1 MKFNVNQQDLQQAL
15 NYCQGVIEKRSTLP
29 ILSNI
34 LLDVSNSK
42 LIITAT
48 DLDLIFVHQLNNIEV
63 LEEGKTTTTSS
74 IMYDIVRKFSSGKKI
89 NLSLTDISK
98 LQVESEKS
106 IFNLNCISAT
116 EFPLTDENFNE
127 NEFVIKSKQLLKLL
141 NKCKFSVSN
150 DETRHYL
157 SGIYFHQTEVEDKNY
172 LTAVA
177 TDSHRMSI
185 SKIRLDQKIDFEP
198 IILPKKTI
206 FQLCS
211 LLDSYDGDV
220 KVSNLKSK
228 IKFELNNSILIS
240 KLIDGKF
247 PNYIQVIPKN
257 NQKKLEI
264 DLKLFLNSVDRV
276 ASVSLDK
283 KDGVKFNLSKDILDL
298 SVNNTNSGDGKETL
312 NVKFDHDLEI
322 SIEADQSY
330 GNGFLLPLG
339 PLRELPSRL
348 NQVDFKVYHTYT
360 ERNQNYTMKYVI
372 DELEN
377 PYHGVSIKLCKWAN
391 EKVIHAISAIGSPKR
406 FYNLLE
412 QSGFILANTTS
423 LLDHEHIPRSYFEE
437 TKESTIFITE
447 KDATKLKNYSNP
459 KIWVVKVKMVLNKPI
474 NKLIEE
480 KIAPLVKP
488 VC

>member
-34 LLDVSNSK
+34 LLDASKSK
-42 LIITAT
+42 LTITAT
-48 DLDLIFVHQLNNIEV
+48 DLDLIFIHQINNVEI

-74 IMYDIVRKFSSGKKI
+74 IMYDIIRKFASGKKI

-106 IFNLNCISAT
+106 IFNLNCISAK
-116 EFPLTDENFNE
+116 EFPLTDENFNQ
-127 NEFVIKSKQLLKLL
+127 NEFIIKSKNLLKLL

-157 SGIYFHQTEVEDKNY
+157 SGIYFHQSQVEDKNY

-185 SKIRLDQKIDFEP
+185 SKIRINEQIDFDP

-211 LLDSYDGDV
+211 LLDNYDGDV
-220 KVSNLKSK
+220 KVSNVKSK
-228 IKFELNNSILIS
+228 IKFELDDSILIS

-247 PNYIQVIPKN
+247 PNYVQVIPKN

-264 DLKLFLNSVDRV
+264 DLKLFSSSVDRV

-283 KDGVKFNLSKDILDL
+283 KDGVKFNLSKDILNL

-322 SIEADQSY
+322 SFNSRYLIDVASQLDGERIEIYFND
-330 GNGFLLPLG
+330 
-339 PLRELPSRL
+339 
-348 NQVDFKVYHTYT
+348 T
-360 ERNQNYTMKYVI
+360 
-372 DELEN
+372 
-377 PYHGVSIKLCKWAN
+377 
-391 EKVIHAISAIGSPKR
+391 GSPALIKDPGD
-406 FYNLLE
+406 FD
-412 QSGFILANTTS
+412 S
-423 LLDHEHIPRSYFEE
+423 
-437 TKESTIFITE
+437 IF
-447 KDATKLKNYSNP
+447 
-459 KIWVVKVKMVLNKPI
+459 VVMPMKG
-474 NKLIEE
+474 
-480 KIAPLVKP
+480 
-488 VC
+488 

>member
-34 LLDVSNSK
+34 LLDASNSK
-42 LIITAT
+42 LTITAT
-48 DLDLIFVHQLNNIEV
+48 DLDLIFIHQLNNIEV
-63 LEEGKTTTTSS
+63 LDEGKTTTTSS

-89 NLSLTDISK
+89 NLSLTDVSK

-116 EFPLTDENFNE
+116 EFPLTDENFNQ
-127 NEFVIKSKQLLKLL
+127 NEFIIQSKQLLKLL

-211 LLDSYDGDV
+211 LLDSYDGEV
-220 KVSNLKSK
+220 KVSNIKSK
-228 IKFELNNSILIS
+228 IKFELDNSILIS

-247 PNYIQVIPKN
+247 PNYVQVIPKN

-276 ASVSLDK
+276 ASVSLDR
-283 KDGVKFNLSKDILDL
+283 KDGVKFNLSNDILNL
-298 SVNNTNSGDGKETL
+298 SVNNANSGDGKETI

-322 SIEADQSY
+322 SFNSRYLIDVASQLDGERIEIFFND
-330 GNGFLLPLG
+330 
-339 PLRELPSRL
+339 
-348 NQVDFKVYHTYT
+348 T
-360 ERNQNYTMKYVI
+360 
-372 DELEN
+372 
-377 PYHGVSIKLCKWAN
+377 
-391 EKVIHAISAIGSPKR
+391 GSPALIKDPGD
-406 FYNLLE
+406 FD
-412 QSGFILANTTS
+412 S
-423 LLDHEHIPRSYFEE
+423 
-437 TKESTIFITE
+437 IF
-447 KDATKLKNYSNP
+447 
-459 KIWVVKVKMVLNKPI
+459 VVMPMKG
-474 NKLIEE
+474 
-480 KIAPLVKP
+480 
-488 VC
+488 

>member
-34 LLDVSNSK
+34 LLDASNSK
-42 LIITAT
+42 LTITAT
-48 DLDLIFVHQLNNIEV
+48 DLDLIFIHHLNNVEI

-74 IMYDIVRKFSSGKKI
+74 IMYDIIRKFSSGNKI
-89 NLSLTDISK
+89 NLFLKDINK

-106 IFNLNCISAT
+106 IFNLNCISEK
-116 EFPLTDENFNE
+116 EFPLTDENFDQ
-127 NEFVIKSKQLLKLL
+127 NEFIIKSKQLLKLL

-157 SGIYFHQTEVEDKNY
+157 SGIYFHQTEVEEKNY

-185 SKIRLDQKIDFEP
+185 SKIRLDQKISFES

-206 FQLCS
+206 FQLTS
-211 LLDSYDGDV
+211 LLDSFDGDV
-220 KVSNLKSK
+220 KISNVKSK

-264 DLKLFLNSVDRV
+264 DLKLFLASVDRV

-283 KDGVKFNLSKDILDL
+283 KDGVKFSLTKDSLSL
-298 SVNNTNSGDGKETL
+298 SVNNTNSGDGNETL
-312 NVKFDHDLEI
+312 SVKFEHDLEI
-322 SIEADQSY
+322 SFNSRYLIDVASQLDGEKIEIY
-330 GNGFLLPLG
+330 F
-339 PLRELPSRL
+339 
-348 NQVDFKVYHTYT
+348 
-360 ERNQNYTMKYVI
+360 
-372 DELEN
+372 
-377 PYHGVSIKLCKWAN
+377 N
-391 EKVIHAISAIGSPKR
+391 ETGSPA
-406 FYNLLE
+406 L
-412 QSGFILANTTS
+412 I
-423 LLDHEHIPRSYFEE
+423 
-437 TKESTIFITE
+437 
-447 KDATKLKNYSNP
+447 KDPGDFDSIY
-459 KIWVVKVKMVLNKPI
+459 VVMPMKG
-474 NKLIEE
+474 
-480 KIAPLVKP
+480 
-488 VC
+488 

>member
-34 LLDVSNSK
+34 LLDAQNSK
-42 LIITAT
+42 LTITAT
-48 DLDLIFVHQLNNIEV
+48 DLDLIFLHEIDNIEII
-63 LEEGKTTTTSS
+63 EEGKTTTTSS

-89 NLSLTDISK
+89 NLNLTDISK
-98 LQVESEKS
+98 LHLESDKS
-106 IFNLNCISAT
+106 IFNLNCISAS
-116 EFPLTDENFNE
+116 EFPITEENFDQNQ
-127 NEFVIKSKQLLKLL
+127 FTIKSKQFLKLL

-157 SGIYFHQTEVEDKNY
+157 SGIYIHQTEFEDKNY

-185 SKIRLDQKIDFEP
+185 SKIRLDKKIDFEP

-211 LLDSYDGDV
+211 LLDNYDGDV
-220 KVSNLKSK
+220 RISNIKSK
-228 IKFELNNSILIS
+228 IKFELHKSILIS

-264 DLKLFLNSVDRV
+264 DLKVFLGSVDRV

-283 KDGVKFNLSKDILDL
+283 KDGVKFNLTKDKLDL

-312 NVKFDHDLEI
+312 AVKFDHDLEI
-322 SIEADQSY
+322 SFNSRYLLDIASQLNGEKIELFFND
-330 GNGFLLPLG
+330 
-339 PLRELPSRL
+339 
-348 NQVDFKVYHTYT
+348 T
-360 ERNQNYTMKYVI
+360 
-372 DELEN
+372 
-377 PYHGVSIKLCKWAN
+377 
-391 EKVIHAISAIGSPKR
+391 GSPALIKDPSD
-406 FYNLLE
+406 FD
-412 QSGFILANTTS
+412 S
-423 LLDHEHIPRSYFEE
+423 
-437 TKESTIFITE
+437 IF
-447 KDATKLKNYSNP
+447 
-459 KIWVVKVKMVLNKPI
+459 VVMPMKG
-474 NKLIEE
+474 
-480 KIAPLVKP
+480 
-488 VC
+488 